1 MAHGLWIRLPR
12 PTCLPLPS
20 RRSESSLAISPMSTP
35 RSRGR
40 SQMTI
45 TTSSS
50 CVHAVSYTHLRAHE
64 TSAHL

>member
-20 RRSESSLAISPMSTP
+20 RRSESSLTRSPMSTP

-40 SQMTI
+40 ADDDYDFL
-45 TTSSS
+45 
-50 CVHAVSYTHLRAHE
+50 VLR
-64 TSAHL
+64 TVGGTLRGPMVVW